1 MLSPKTTLDFDSIED
16 HIVKIGQQRAAKLF
30 WKFTSGQ
37 FLSGRLTK
45 LLKGKKLLT
54 PKSYIHLYDTK
65 SESFNTKL
73 TAKYLILNSIFS
85 KTAVDFDI
93 IQNRSC

>member
-1 MLSPKTTLDFDSIED
+1 MKTR
-16 HIVKIGQQRAAKLF
+16 VVRIGQKEAAKLF

-37 FLSGRLTK
+37 FLSGRPTK
-45 LLKGKKLLT
+45 LPKGNKIAD

-65 SESFNTKL
+65 SESVSTKL

-85 KTAVDFDI
+85 IAIDYDI
-93 IQNRSC
+93 IQNQSY